1 MFELL
6 QMDQWALLGIMLA
19 LFLGGL
25 IKGATGAG
33 LPVVAVPVIATFT
46 DVKTA
51 VVVLVIP
58 NLVVNGLQVI
68 KFRKTSPDQKLV
80 RDFALYG
87 VLGAAIGTLVL
98 AWLPSTLLSIG
109 ISIIIFSY
117 IILRLLKPS
126 FALSIARAK
135 QLAPTLGVMG
145 GILQGAIGI
154 SAPIAITFTNAIRV
168 ERPAFIFMISVFFAG
183 MCLSQFP
190 VQLAFGMV
198 TMGILV
204 AGCISLIP
212 MLIGLQ
218 IGDYIGR
225 RMNPIIFDR
234 VILIMLA
241 VLAIEQL
248 ITL

>member
-6 QMDQWALLGIMLA
+6 QIDQWGLIGIMVA

-33 LPVVAVPVIATFT
+33 LPVIAVPVIASFS
-46 DVKTA
+46 DVQTA

-58 NLVVNGLQVI
+58 NLVVNGLQVY
-68 KFRKTSPDQKLV
+68 KFRHASPDKKLV
-80 RDFALYG
+80 RQFAIFG
-87 VLGAAIGTLVL
+87 VIGAALGTFVL
-98 AWLPSTLLSIG
+98 AWMPATFLSIG
-109 ISIIIFSY
+109 IAIIVFCY
-117 IILRLLKPS
+117 ILLRLLNPS
-126 FALSIARAK
+126 FALSIAQAK
-135 QLAPTLGVMG
+135 RLAPPIGVVG

-168 ERPAFIFMISVFFAG
+168 DRPAFILMISVFFAG

-198 TMGILV
+198 TIGILL
-204 AGCISLIP
+204 AGFLSLVP

-218 IGDYIGR
+218 LGDFVGR
-225 RMNPIIFDR
+225 RMNPVIFDR

-241 VLAIEQL
+241 VLAIEQI